1 MKKMMNEEIEN
12 KSGGQIMNVGPLKN
26 DRSPTLN
33 TIHDRLPGPGDRV
46 RLFEPFKL

>member
-1 MKKMMNEEIEN
+1 MKKSREIEN
-12 KSGGQIMNVGPLKN
+12 KCGGQIVNVGPLKN
-26 DRSPTLN
+26 DRIPTPN